1 MFSGQTEGR
10 LREANMRKA
19 FLAQEQ
25 EAAEEMKRVGEEAMK
40 QAHED
45 YNNAQKL
52 FHQAANSMPSGVVI
66 SLPPRL
72 CDFISFVVHSWSNC
86 LSESARYG
94 SGADHADKK
103 KR

>member
-19 FLAQEQ
+19 FLAKEQ
-25 EAAEEMKRVGEEAMK
+25 EAAEEMKRVGEETIK

-52 FHQAANSMPSGVVI
+52 FNQAVNSMPSGVVTFD
-66 SLPPRL
+66 LLALVPRFDRPRGVQL
-72 CDFISFVVHSWSNC
+72 VR
-86 LSESARYG
+86 LLA
-94 SGADHADKK
+94 
-103 KR
+103 